1 MPWKTQ
7 CRPRVTVEL
16 WYGNR
21 SGTRFCSRYS
31 SVATTGGAPC
41 GMMTANTW
49 SCSTSLRVSAT
60 ASCVLYPSSYQIV
73 RTSRP
78 WMPPPSLTALKP
90 RSTPNF
96 VICSPVKASGPENE
110 FEPPSRI
117 SVSVTPCSARAGAAT
132 ITTRASSGR
141 SHPDLMVVLL
151 VAGSASP
158 APSVGGLRPGAPR
171 PRPPCGGSFQSRPR
185 AGRTSVGGLRPGAPR
200 LRSPCRRSFQSTPRA
215 RRHRWVACPPCAE
228 PPHGTRDAARHEQH
242 RGDQDRAKDQ
252 WAVVLEA
259 REGVVQDR
267 EHRRAGH
274 RARDRSE
281 AAEDDH
287 RHEVHRQEHVEG
299 VGREEADDE
308 GEGERRH
315 REIEAFEPEAGH
327 PEQESDRRGDER
339 RREER
344 HDDRDAGRAR
354 GHDRGGVRAH
364 CEEPR
369 VAERELV
376 RVPGEEVEPDRHDRV
391 DDDEARQEDE
401 VARRR
406 PRPEEQFRRADRQ
419 REEPHQ
425 NFRRTTPPSMPPGR
439 IRRIAISARKGTEC
453 LIDDGR

>member
-21 SGTRFCSRYS
+21 SGTGFCSRYS

-49 SCSTSLRVSAT
+49 SCSTSLRVFAT
-60 ASCVLYPSSYQIV
+60 ASCGLYPSSYQIV
-73 RTSRP
+73 RTFRP

-110 FEPPSRI
+110 SEPPSRI
-117 SVSVTPCSARAGAAT
+117 WVSVTPCSACAGAAT

-158 APSVGGLRPGAPR
+158 APSVGGLRPG
-171 PRPPCGGSFQSRPR
+171 
-185 AGRTSVGGLRPGAPR
+185 TPR
-200 LRSPCRRSFQSTPRA
+200 LRSPCRRSFQSTPRV

-252 WAVVLEA
+252 RAVVLEA
-259 REGVVQDR
+259 RGGVVQDR

-299 VGREEADDE
+299 VGREEAD
-308 GEGERRH
+308 
-315 REIEAFEPEAGH
+315 AFDVIL
-327 PEQESDRRGDER
+327 S
-339 RREER
+339 
-344 HDDRDAGRAR
+344 
-354 GHDRGGVRAH
+354 
-364 CEEPR
+364 
-369 VAERELV
+369 
-376 RVPGEEVEPDRHDRV
+376 
-391 DDDEARQEDE
+391 
-401 VARRR
+401 
-406 PRPEEQFRRADRQ
+406 
-419 REEPHQ
+419 
-425 NFRRTTPPSMPPGR
+425 
-439 IRRIAISARKGTEC
+439 
-453 LIDDGR
+453 